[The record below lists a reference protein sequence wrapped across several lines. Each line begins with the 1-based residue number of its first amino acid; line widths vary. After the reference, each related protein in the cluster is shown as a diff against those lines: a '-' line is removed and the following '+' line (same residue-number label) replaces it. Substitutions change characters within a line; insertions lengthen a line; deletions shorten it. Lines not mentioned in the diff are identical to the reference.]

1 MGAMTEKGPSD
12 LRTSKNPAFSTI
24 SRKLES
30 SGSASI
36 SSTMLPARAPLMTN
50 ANTTKFILSETPE
63 MTKKI
68 LRGKLLGQGEEDVV
82 FLDVVRFVCWLI
94 WTAYFGRR

>member
-68 LRGKLLGQGEEDVV
+68 LMGKLGAGEEDVV
-82 FLDVVRFVCWLI
+82 FKDVVRLVCWWI

>member
-68 LRGKLLGQGEEDVV
+68 LMGKLGAGEEDVV
-82 FLDVVRFVCWLI
+82 FLDVVRLVCWWI